1 MINDVFPTCV
11 VRRFIQIFGINIVT
25 LEAYLEGKGF
35 MMNKKLRFMNYF
47 LSVCF
52 IVSAACLSVSALD
65 DDPDPNSP
73 TPVLLSAEDST
84 RALAIQ
90 DGAKIGRTLPR
101 AENNSFELYSRVV
114 FFVTNMKLMNGE
126 GANALRFYAEDANG
140 RHYMFPVSN
149 VKLIDK
155 ANRIYAVSVELRDT
169 LGYWGQPTENKG
181 DILVSIAWR
190 GLESNRVRLG
200 LGGTGGNIKDDANA
214 VPTPFSAKSI
224 APKSK
229 EEDVP
234 TENYVGYRWSGDR
247 IRFLEQATFGPTQAL
262 DDRLRRIGLRTW
274 LAEQFEAQYPSAAY
288 PYPDIPL
295 KNTNQAATDGSGCGH
310 LTGAEL
316 TACNRDFYSQFP
328 VQAWFY
334 KHAFYGDSQLRH
346 RVAWSLGQIWV
357 ISGVDTQQ
365 SRHMIEYHKV
375 LSNNAF
381 GNWRTLMSQMTLN
394 PGMGNYLD
402 MARSTRTNPNENYAR
417 EILQLFNVGLFM
429 LNQDGTLQ
437 LDGNNQPIP
446 TYTQDTVNNFTKV
459 FTGFTFCEI
468 TGAQCPNRTVGAL
481 NYIDPLIL
489 TNTNNHDLT
498 TKTLLTYPGSTTS
511 NVAACTGCN
520 AAAIQTYATN
530 SMNQALDN
538 IYNHPNTAP
547 FVSRLLI
554 QQLVTGEP
562 TPAYV
567 GRVAAVFNANRNNP
581 TQMKEVIKAILLDPE
596 ARGDNKTD
604 SRYGKLREPV
614 QLLTNVA
621 RQFDVLSADRTVQSD
636 GVVTT
641 ETAAM
646 GQTAFMSPTVF
657 NYFPP
662 DYVIPGT
669 TLNSPE
675 FGVFTTGTSI
685 ARANFGNLMVFSR
698 ININAGRSV
707 TAGTSIDLTAIQA
720 LSTAD
725 ATGNLMLDELNRKLM
740 HGTMSPEMR
749 NTIRTAVLAVP
760 SATAANHL
768 LRAQTAMYL
777 ILTSSQYQVQR

>member
-1 MINDVFPTCV
+1 
-11 VRRFIQIFGINIVT
+11 
-25 LEAYLEGKGF
+25 
-35 MMNKKLRFMNYF
+35 MMDKKLRFLTYL

-52 IVSAACLSVSALD
+52 VVSAAVLSVSALD

-90 DGAKIGRTLPR
+90 DGTKIGRTLPR

-114 FFVTNMKLMNGE
+114 FFVTNIKLMDGE
-126 GANALRFYAEDANG
+126 GANAFRFYAEDANG
-140 RHYMFPVSN
+140 RHYMFPVSS
-149 VKLIDK
+149 VKLLDK
-155 ANRIYAVSVELRDT
+155 ANRIYAVSVELKDT
-169 LGYWGQPTENKG
+169 LGYWEQPTGNKG

-200 LGGTGGNIKDDANA
+200 LGGTGGDIKDDAGA
-214 VPTPFSAKSI
+214 VPTPFSAKLI

-229 EEDVP
+229 EEQ
-234 TENYVGYRWSGDR
+234 TESPNYVGYRWSGDR

-262 DDRLRRIGLRTW
+262 DDRIRRIGLRTW
-274 LAEQFEAQYPSAAY
+274 LAEQFEA
-288 PYPDIPL
+288 PYPGAAFPYPNIPL
-295 KNTNQAATDGSGCGH
+295 RATNQDDATVGCGMFTNPSTEYTECLRTH
-310 LTGAEL
+310 Y
-316 TACNRDFYSQFP
+316 NMYP

-334 KHAFYGDSQLRH
+334 KQAFYGEPQLRH
-346 RVAWSLGQIWV
+346 RVSWALSQIWV

-365 SRHMIEYHKV
+365 SSHMLQYHKV

-381 GNWRTLMSQMTLN
+381 GNWRTLMQQMTLN

-429 LNQDGTLQ
+429 LNPDGTYQ
-437 LDGNNQPIP
+437 TDGQGNLIP
-446 TYTQDTVNNFTKV
+446 TYSQDTVNNFTKV
-459 FTGFTFCEI
+459 FTGFTFCNI
-468 TGAQCPNRTVGAL
+468 GGNPSCPNFLTGTP
-481 NYIDPLIL
+481 NYIDPMIL

-498 TKTLLTYPGSTTS
+498 AKTLLTYPGSTTS

-520 AAAIQTYATN
+520 AAAITTYATN
-530 SMNQALDN
+530 SLNQALDN

-567 GRVAAVFNANRNNP
+567 GRVSAVFNANRNNP

-604 SRYGKLREPV
+604 SRYGKLREPT
-614 QLLTNVA
+614 QYLTNIA
-621 RQFDVLSADRTVQSD
+621 RLFDVLSADRTVQSD

-641 ETAAM
+641 ETGTM
-646 GQTAFMSPTVF
+646 GQTAFLSPTVF
-657 NYFPP
+657 NYYPP
-662 DYVIPGT
+662 DYVVAGT

-675 FGVFTTGTSI
+675 FALYTTGTSI
-685 ARANFGNLMVFSR
+685 ARANWGNTIVFNR
-698 ININAGRSV
+698 ININAGRGV
-707 TAGTSIDLTAIQA
+707 TVGTSISLADIQA
-720 LSTAD
+720 ISQAD
-725 ATGNLMLDELNRKLM
+725 NTGNMMMDELNRKML
-740 HGTMSPEMR
+740 HGTMSPQMR
-749 NTIRTAVLAVP
+749 STILTAVTAVP

-768 LRAQTAMYL
+768 LRAQTAVYL
-777 ILTSSQYQVQR
+777 IYTSSQYQVQR

>member
-1 MINDVFPTCV
+1 
-11 VRRFIQIFGINIVT
+11 
-25 LEAYLEGKGF
+25 

-52 IVSAACLSVSALD
+52 IVSAAVLSVAALD

-73 TPVLLSAEDST
+73 TPVLISAEDST

-114 FFVTNMKLMNGE
+114 FFVTNMKLMDGE
-126 GANALRFYAEDANG
+126 DANALRFYAEDANG

-155 ANRIYAVSVELRDT
+155 GNRIYAVSVELRDT
-169 LGYWGQPTENKG
+169 LEYWGQPTENKG

-229 EEDVP
+229 EDTP

-262 DDRLRRIGLRTW
+262 DDRIRRIGLRTW
-274 LAEQFEAQYPSAAY
+274 LAEQFEAQYPSAAN
-288 PYPDIPL
+288 PYPNFVL
-295 KNTNQAATDGSGCGH
+295 KNTNQAATDGSGCAH
-310 LTGAEL
+310 LTGIPL
-316 TACNRDFYSQFP
+316 TDCSRDFYSMAQ
-328 VQAWFY
+328 VQNWFY
-334 KHAFYGDSQLRH
+334 KEAFYGDPQLRH
-346 RVAWSLGQIWV
+346 KISWALSQIWV

-365 SRHMIEYHKV
+365 SSWMITYHQQ
-375 LSNNAF
+375 LSKNAF
-381 GNWRTLMSQMTLN
+381 GNWRTLMQDMTLN
-394 PGMGNYLD
+394 AGMGNYLD
-402 MARSTRTNPNENYAR
+402 MLRSTRNSPNENYAR
-417 EILQLFNVGLFM
+417 EILQLFNVGLFA

-446 TYTQDTVNNFTKV
+446 TYSQDTVNNFTKV
-459 FTGFTFCEI
+459 FTGWNTCEV
-468 TGAQCPNRTVGAL
+468 TGAQCPNRTAGAP
-481 NYIDPLIL
+481 NYKDPMII
-489 TNTNNHDLT
+489 TNTNNHDIT
-498 TKTLLTYPGSTTS
+498 TKTLFSYPGSTTT

-520 AAAIQTYATN
+520 AAQILTYSTN

-547 FVSRLLI
+547 FVSRILI
-554 QQLVTGEP
+554 QQLVTGDP

-567 GRVAAVFNANRNNP
+567 GRISAVFTANKNNP
-581 TQMKEVIKAILLDPE
+581 TQMKEVVKAILLDPE

-614 QLLTNVA
+614 QVLTNMA
-621 RQFDVLSADRTVQSD
+621 RQFGAMSADRTVQSD
-636 GVVTT
+636 GTVTNQT
-641 ETAAM
+641 SAM
-646 GQTAFMSPTVF
+646 GQAAFLSPTVF
-657 NYFPP
+657 NFYPP
-662 DYVIPGT
+662 DYIVPGT
-669 TLNSPE
+669 TLNQPE
-675 FGVFTTGTSI
+675 FALYTTGTSI
-685 ARANFGNLMVFSR
+685 ARANFVNTMVFNR
-698 ININAGRSV
+698 INPNTS
-707 TAGTSIDLTAIQA
+707 TAAYGFVAVGTSFTYADIQA
-720 LSTAD
+720 LSQAD
-725 ATGNLMLDELNRKLM
+725 NTGNVMLDELNRKLM
-740 HGTMSPEMR
+740 HGAMSPEMR

-760 SATAANHL
+760 SATPANHL
-768 LRAQTAMYL
+768 TRAQAAVYL

>member
-1 MINDVFPTCV
+1 
-11 VRRFIQIFGINIVT
+11 
-25 LEAYLEGKGF
+25 
-35 MMNKKLRFMNYF
+35 MMNRKLRFWKQF
-47 LSVCF
+47 LSVGF
-52 IVSAACLSVSALD
+52 IVLLAVFSVVAVED
-65 DDPDPNSP
+65 ADPNSP

-84 RALAIQ
+84 RALAVQ
-90 DGAKIGRTLPR
+90 EGTKIGRTLPR
-101 AENNSFELYSRVV
+101 AENNSFDLYSKAV
-114 FFVTNMKLMNGE
+114 FFVTNMKLMEGE
-126 GANALRFYAEDANG
+126 GANALRFYAEDARG
-140 RHYMFPVSN
+140 RHYIFPVAN

-155 ANRIYAVSVELRDT
+155 QNRIYAVSVELRDIA
-169 LGYWGQPTENKG
+169 GFWEQPTENRG

-200 LGGTGGNIKDDANA
+200 LGGIGGELKDDAGA
-214 VPTPFSAKSI
+214 IPTPFGTKTVNQSKS
-224 APKSK
+224 
-229 EEDVP
+229 ETQ
-234 TENYVGYRWSGDR
+234 TENFVGYRWSGDR

-262 DDRLRRIGLRTW
+262 DDRIRRIGLRTW
-274 LAEQFEAQYPSAAY
+274 LAEQFEAPYPSAAY
-288 PYPDIPL
+288 PYPNIPL
-295 KNTNQAATDGSGCGH
+295 KNTNQGATDGSGCGH

-316 TACNRDFYSQFP
+316 TACNRDHYSQYP

-334 KHAFYGDSQLRH
+334 RHAFYGDAQLRH
-346 RVAWSLGQIWV
+346 RAAWSLGQIWV

-365 SRHMIEYHKV
+365 SRHMIEYHKI

-394 PGMGNYLD
+394 PAMGNYLD

-446 TYTQDTVNNFTKV
+446 TYSQDTVNNFTKV

-498 TKTLLTYPGSTTS
+498 AKTLLTYPGATTT

-520 AAAIQTYATN
+520 AAAIQTYAAN
-530 SMNQALDN
+530 SVNQALDN

-604 SRYGKLREPV
+604 SRYGKLREPT
-614 QLLTNVA
+614 QLLTNLA

-657 NYFPP
+657 NFFPP

-675 FGVFTTGTSI
+675 FGIFTTGTSI

-707 TAGTSIDLTAIQA
+707 TAGTSIDLTAMQA

-725 ATGNLMLDELNRKLM
+725 VTGNLMLDELNRKMM
-740 HGTMSPEMR
+740 HGTMSSDMR
-749 NTIRTAVLAVP
+749 NTIRTAVTAVP

-768 LRAQTAMYL
+768 LRAQTAIYL
-777 ILTSSQYQVQR
+777 IFTSSQYQVQR